1 MSTVSRRSF
10 LMSLGIGMAAM
21 KFSEARASVKD
32 QNAKPNIILILTDDQ
47 GWTNTS
53 VPMMAG
59 VPESRSDFYR
69 TPALESMAAKGMIF
83 SNAYSPAP
91 VCTPTR
97 CSIQFGK
104 TPAKLKNT
112 GHYNSARK
120 DFTNEVSIAQA
131 LKRIDPTYA
140 TAHFGKWGG
149 QRPAPEGAGY
159 DATDGRLN
167 NYHGDFRSLEDT
179 RPVPRDNPKRIFSI
193 TDHACAFME
202 EQVQANRP
210 FYLQL
215 SHYAVHSQHKAR
227 QETIEKYKLL
237 PPGQLC
243 TPEDYQDPPPGVNEW
258 TLEFAAMVEDLDT
271 GVRMVLDKLETLGI
285 ANTTYVFFTSDNG
298 GIFKGNAPLRGQKT
312 QLWEGGVRVPLIV
325 CGPGIEP
332 SSRCDEP
339 VAGWDFLPTFVDLA
353 GGNTSDFPKGLDG
366 GSLRPLL
373 QGTGE
378 VQRPHE
384 GLMFHF
390 PSYDCPQSAIRL
402 GEYKFLIDWETEE
415 GYLFNLA
422 EDLGE
427 SRNLVTELPEK
438 AAELRR
444 KLMGYLAEVGAEKPE
459 DLHLE
464 RIQEL
469 TAQKQR
475 LNIERREVLYSDDP
489 AARDKWRDS
498 QYRLRFIED
507 TLAHE
512 QERLVRINALR
523 KQGRIKQS
531 ATGGDRGGK
540 K

>member
-1 MSTVSRRSF
+1 
-10 LMSLGIGMAAM
+10 MSLGIGMVALMFSTASAA
-21 KFSEARASVKD
+21 VKD
-32 QNAKPNIILILTDDQ
+32 KKARPNIILIMTDDQ
-47 GWTNTS
+47 GWAYTS

-59 VPESRSDFYR
+59 VPESRSDFCR
-69 TPALESMAAKGMIF
+69 TPALERMAAKGMVF

-104 TPAKLKNT
+104 TPAKLRNT
-112 GHYNSARK
+112 GHYKSARK
-120 DFTNEVSIAQA
+120 DFTHEVSIAQA
-131 LKRIDPTYA
+131 LKKVDSVYA

-149 QRPAPEGAGY
+149 QHPAPEDAGY
-159 DATDGRLN
+159 DVTDGRLN
-167 NYHGDFRSLEDT
+167 NYHGDFRSLDDT
-179 RPVPRDNPKRIFSI
+179 RPVPRDNPKRIFGI
-193 TDHACAFME
+193 TDRACAFMQD
-202 EQVQANRP
+202 QVLVKRP

-227 QETIEKYKLL
+227 PETIEKYKSL
-237 PPGQLC
+237 PPGRLC

-258 TLEFAAMVEDLDT
+258 ALEFAAMIEDLDT
-271 GVRMVLDKLETLGI
+271 GIRMVLDKLESLGI

-298 GIFKGNAPLRGQKT
+298 GIFKGNAPLRGQKA
-312 QLWEGGVRVPLIV
+312 QLWEGGIRVPLIV

-339 VAGWDFLPTFVDLA
+339 VTGWDFLPTFVDLA
-353 GGNTSDFPKGLDG
+353 GGHSSDFPDGLDG

-373 QGTGE
+373 HGTGK
-378 VQRPHE
+378 VQRPYE

-390 PSYDCPQSAIRL
+390 PTYGCPQSAIRL
-402 GEYKFLIDWETEE
+402 CEHKFLIDWETEE

-427 SRNLVTELPEK
+427 NHNLAAELPK
-438 AAELRR
+438 KSAELRR
-444 KLMGYLAEVGAEKPE
+444 KLMDYLAEVDAEKPE

-469 TAQKQR
+469 KAQKQK
-475 LNIERREVLYSDDP
+475 LNIERREILNSDDP

-498 QYRLRFIED
+498 QHRLRFIED
-507 TLAHE
+507 TLARE
-512 QERLVRINALR
+512 QERLVRINALKR
-523 KQGRIKQS
+523 QRRIK
-531 ATGGDRGGK
+531 
-540 K
+540 